1 MPSQDTH
8 EEQSV
13 QRAGEACAVGLLA
26 VRSSVG
32 QCLLMLGP
40 TAAQIEI
47 QEDRSD
53 RHGPSKV
60 ESRM

>member
-1 MPSQDTH
+1 MPPQNIH

-13 QRAGEACAVGLLA
+13 QRAGEDCAACTCVGHF
-26 VRSSVG
+26 
-32 QCLLMLGP
+32 LLMLCP
-40 TAAQIEI
+40 SAAQMEI

-53 RHGPSKV
+53 RDGPSKV